1 MRIFLAGAGGVI
13 GSRLIPRLVR
23 AGHVVTGSTRSERTA
38 AVLKAAGVEPSIV
51 DVYDRKALRQAVA
64 LSRPEVVI
72 HQLTDLPKARPD
84 SASMAEALVRNAR
97 LRKEGTENL
106 VEAAC
111 EACARRLI
119 AQSIAWCY
127 APGPEPHD
135 EGDPLELG
143 AEGLRR
149 ITMDGVVALER
160 LVLSSKSLEG
170 LVLRYGQLYGPG
182 TWNAEPT
189 GSSPVHVEASAD
201 AVALA
206 VTRGTAGIYNIVD
219 DGSAA
224 SNAKA
229 RRTLGWTP
237 HTTR

>member
-1 MRIFLAGAGGVI
+1 MRIFLGGGGVI

-23 AGHVVTGSTRSERTA
+23 AGHVVAGSTHSERTA

-51 DVYDRKALRQAVA
+51 DVTTGK
-64 LSRPEVVI
+64 LSGKEARSRGPRSSS
-72 HQLTDLPKARPD
+72 TSLPNFRRLGRTRRARP
-84 SASMAEALVRNAR
+84 
-97 LRKEGTENL
+97 
-106 VEAAC
+106 
-111 EACARRLI
+111 RR
-119 AQSIAWCY
+119 SFGMP
-127 APGPEPHD
+127 APGKRGTRTSSKRRARSAHD
-135 EGDPLELG
+135 DSSRRALLG
-143 AEGLRR
+143 AGSRATRRGRSARVRSGWAAPDHNGWGL
-149 ITMDGVVALER
+149 ALER

-182 TWNAEPT
+182 TRNAEPLALR
-189 GSSPVHVEASAD
+189 PVRVEAAAD

-224 SNAKA
+224 SNPKA

-237 HTTR
+237 YTTR